1 MTLKIHEFGETTRA
15 CNEVRW
21 HLRIQADG
29 GASARA
35 EMATEEPPERLYM
48 ATKQQRSKEW
58 RGAAR
63 SVASAR
69 AEKAT
74 EEPPERLYVVN
85 CTHAF
90 VF

>member
-35 EMATEEPPERLYM
+35 EMATEEPPERLY
-48 ATKQQRSKEW
+48 
-58 RGAAR
+58 
-63 SVASAR
+63 
-69 AEKAT
+69 
-74 EEPPERLYVVN
+74 VVN